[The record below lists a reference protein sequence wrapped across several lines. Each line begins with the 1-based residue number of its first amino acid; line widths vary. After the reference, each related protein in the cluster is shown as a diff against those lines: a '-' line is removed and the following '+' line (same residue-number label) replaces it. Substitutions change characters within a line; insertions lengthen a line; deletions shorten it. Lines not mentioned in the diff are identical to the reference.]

1 MIFTFWKKYKHRKT
15 IFLWFF
21 HTGPQL
27 LSFDKIRY
35 KIKKKVC
42 NFSFVCFGLMQHF
55 EYLWLLFTIMEL
67 ISREGLLGFHYD
79 CNGAA
84 ISRAYNTLWPEFPD
98 FVHKLW
104 GLILFSKR
112 SISWS
117 YNLCFVSCFFLI
129 FNIFTS
135 QQLTMSEIMLD
146 FLGSSWTPLPTLK
159 LDVIYACS
167 LRRQKCLQRTVA

>member
-1 MIFTFWKKYKHRKT
+1 MVFCYQNCSDLLWEKNVLCNRML
-15 IFLWFF
+15 FLFFF
-21 HTGPQL
+21 HTWPQL

-84 ISRAYNTLWPEFPD
+84 ISRAYKTLWPEFLD

-104 GLILFSKR
+104 GLILFSK
-112 SISWS
+112 SKLWCNKS
-117 YNLCFVSCFFLI
+117 FF
-129 FNIFTS
+129 
-135 QQLTMSEIMLD
+135 
-146 FLGSSWTPLPTLK
+146 TLK
-159 LDVIYACS
+159 INLVVLWFTFRVLVFSNIS
-167 LRRQKCLQRTVA
+167 LLHYFA